1 MEEDS
6 APRANLFDDVEDSEI
21 PKEKK
26 TALKGD
32 LFSLSDDEMEV
43 SRAQWRSSKQARLE
57 STK

>member
-43 SRAQWRSSKQARLE
+43 SRAQWRSSK
-57 STK
+57 